1 MEGDSV
7 SVAVKNIGKCAG
19 AEVVQLYVEAPQDGL
34 HRPLRE
40 LKGFR
45 KVFLQPGESQNVTFP
60 LTDRSFALWQDGW
73 KVPGGTYTVCV
84 GGLTASMEKSGEV
97 LPIPAWQGGSW
108 YERCTGKPNQAEWEA
123 MLGHS
128 YTPPVLKKGSFTMD
142 NTVEEMKDYSLIM
155 KIMFKAVEATVAK
168 GYGGKRDY
176 ENPNFRMQMASSAGA
191 PIRSMMIS
199 GGMKGGVLP
208 GMLEM
213 ANGHFFR
220 GIRKMITG

>member
-1 MEGDSV
+1 M
-7 SVAVKNIGKCAG
+7 
-19 AEVVQLYVEAPQDGL
+19 
-34 HRPLRE
+34 
-40 LKGFR
+40 
-45 KVFLQPGESQNVTFP
+45 
-60 LTDRSFALWQDGW
+60 
-73 KVPGGTYTVCV
+73 
-84 GGLTASMEKSGEV
+84 
-97 LPIPAWQGGSW
+97 PIPAWQKESW
-108 YERCTGKPNQAEWEA
+108 YAHCGGKPNRADWEA
-123 MLGHS
+123 MLGRT
-128 YTPPVLKKGSFTMD
+128 YTSPVLKKGSFTMD
-142 NTVEEMKDYSLIM
+142 NTVMEMKDYSLIM

-220 GIRKMITG
+220 GIRKMIKG